1 MRFGVIGTN
10 FISQEFVQAGQ
21 TLDGFV
27 LRAVYSRGLET
38 AAAFAECFGG
48 AECLTTLDDLA
59 EHPEIDAVY
68 IASPNALHAPQAERM
83 LRAGKHVFLEKP
95 ACPNAET
102 FRRLVDLANEMGVA
116 FVEAMR
122 PAYTPGYSAL
132 CEAVKEIGAVRHV
145 SFSYCQY
152 SSRYDKFKKGIVENA
167 FDPSLCNGAL
177 MDIGVYCAH
186 MLVALFGTPNS
197 ILAMAQR
204 LHNGLDAQGA
214 VICGFDGMLAD
225 LTFSKIADGKRQNE
239 IQGES
244 GTLLI
249 DSVSNPKHIE
259 RIARDGSRASVYY
272 DPDPEFFG
280 MAHEIRAFQRFAEDA
295 MQGKR
300 DEMTR
305 RNSVTEKTLFMMDE
319 IRRQTGI
326 DFVRRDTGIGGT
338 GT

>member
-1 MRFGVIGTN
+1 
-10 FISQEFVQAGQ
+10 
-21 TLDGFV
+21 
-27 LRAVYSRGLET
+27 
-38 AAAFAECFGG
+38 
-48 AECLTTLDDLA
+48 
-59 EHPEIDAVY
+59 
-68 IASPNALHAPQAERM
+68 
-83 LRAGKHVFLEKP
+83 
-95 ACPNAET
+95 
-102 FRRLVDLANEMGVA
+102 
-116 FVEAMR
+116 
-122 PAYTPGYSAL
+122 
-132 CEAVKEIGAVRHV
+132 
-145 SFSYCQY
+145 
-152 SSRYDKFKKGIVENA
+152 
-167 FDPSLCNGAL
+167 
-177 MDIGVYCAH
+177 
-186 MLVALFGTPNS
+186 
-197 ILAMAQR
+197 
-204 LHNGLDAQGA
+204 
-214 VICGFDGMLAD
+214 
-225 LTFSKIADGKRQNE
+225 E

-305 RNSVTEKTLFMMDE
+305 RNSVTEKTLFIMDE